1 MMKREG
7 EPMFV
12 VREIVHHPDKSWT
25 LNLSATPQRA
35 GSKVFLSWNL
45 DSRGRLGGRVDSSLG
60 FDSRDRILKSGLS
73 RDSVLV
79 RAPTPVKPISQTLA
93 E

>member
-1 MMKREG
+1 MIKREG
-7 EPMFV
+7 EHMFV
-12 VREIVHHPDKSWT
+12 VREIVRHPDKSWT
-25 LNLSATPQRA
+25 LNISATPQRA

-45 DSRGRLGGRVDSSLG
+45 DSRGGFGGRVDSSLG
-60 FDSRDRILKSGLS
+60 FDSRDRILKSGVS

-79 RAPTPVKPISQTLA
+79 RAPSAVKPISETLA

>member
-7 EPMFV
+7 ELMFV
-12 VREIVHHPDKSWT
+12 VREIVRHPDKSWT
-25 LNLSATPQRA
+25 LNISATPQRA
-35 GSKVFLSWNL
+35 GSKVFLSWNM
-45 DSRGRLGGRVDSSLG
+45 DSRGRFGGRVDSSLG

-79 RAPTPVKPISQTLA
+79 RAPSSVKPKS
-93 E
+93 